1 MWGLVPRTN
10 HIDRQRHPALA
21 RWKRLVPRRRT
32 VAMVALSFNVV
43 QNKEKEMIAYAIFAL
58 CVVVGMFKVYTFE
71 TKAVL

>member
-1 MWGLVPRTN
+1 
-10 HIDRQRHPALA
+10 
-21 RWKRLVPRRRT
+21 
-32 VAMVALSFNVV
+32 MVALSFNVV